1 MRPDSLEKVLE
12 RMAASEDT
20 TLVIKGEDGGKMRVT
35 SRHWE
40 EVEVTGK
47 NEMLEVRNVDTRL
60 DVARLERKADEW
72 DPPVEAYDTYA
83 SGDE

>member
-1 MRPDSLEKVLE
+1 MIDGSTPN
-12 RMAASEDT
+12 T
-20 TLVIKGEDGGKMRVT
+20 TLFIKFEGSRKMRVA

>member
-1 MRPDSLEKVLE
+1 
-12 RMAASEDT
+12 
-20 TLVIKGEDGGKMRVT
+20 MRVA

-47 NEMLEVRNVDTRL
+47 NEMLEVRNVDARL
-60 DVARLERKADEW
+60 DVAPMERKADEW
-72 DPPVEAYDTYA
+72 DPPAEAYDTYA

>member
-1 MRPDSLEKVLE
+1 
-12 RMAASEDT
+12 
-20 TLVIKGEDGGKMRVT
+20 MRVA